1 MVGASSTTPIQ
12 KGMTPQ
18 NPSSLQQYAKSA
30 SSGTRRPS
38 IDRDGSTLQPPNGGG
53 AGGPGPG
60 PGSSVAST
68 RNLSASAVSRG
79 GAGGAGS
86 TAGGSFAPS
95 FAPGSF
101 SSELRSQMLSATRS
115 GSRMDVSAFPTV
127 DEDDGEAAT
136 EQALTALKDR
146 LNRELKIKEGS
157 ENMLEA
163 LNTKK
168 AKQAKE
174 QRQRVEAELV
184 ASNMRIK
191 ELRQRITDTQR
202 MKAVGQPPSTPIRQR
217 NVDPFNGLRS
227 PPSASRSGAGSD
239 NEDSTES
246 PTFALAELLQA
257 LEVEGMMP
265 EYYVSRG
272 NQLVDLFK
280 RHPTLKYDLVWS
292 VFGLRM
298 QVMLLSESR
307 EVVAAGYRMTRHAIS
322 DRASLKRIRDLNTDF
337 LVIRYGGYTPALAS
351 VHDPCTDQES
361 DLSTT
366 IEKPTWSANRLSS
379 LFVLSSMLKTVS
391 RRFPELLFVP
401 LSQLQKPQ
409 KIDGR
414 PCRPQNTIPTDYD
427 RYALKHWPRF

>member
-1 MVGASSTTPIQ
+1 
-12 KGMTPQ
+12 
-18 NPSSLQQYAKSA
+18 
-30 SSGTRRPS
+30 
-38 IDRDGSTLQPPNGGG
+38 
-53 AGGPGPG
+53 
-60 PGSSVAST
+60 
-68 RNLSASAVSRG
+68 
-79 GAGGAGS
+79 
-86 TAGGSFAPS
+86 
-95 FAPGSF
+95 
-101 SSELRSQMLSATRS
+101 MLSATRS

-136 EQALTALKDR
+136 EQALAALKDR

-174 QRQRVEAELV
+174 QRQRVEAELI

-202 MKAVGQPPSTPIRQR
+202 MRAAGQPPSTPIRQR
-217 NVDPFNGLRS
+217 NADPFNGLRS

-239 NEDSTES
+239 NEESTES

-337 LVIRYGGYTPALAS
+337 LVIRYAGFTVS
-351 VHDPCTDQES
+351 VHDPCADQEL
-361 DLSTT
+361 DPSTT
-366 IEKPTWSANRLSS
+366 IEKPTWSANRLSN
-379 LFVLSSMLKTVS
+379 LFVLSSMLKMVS
-391 RRFPELLFVP
+391 RRFPELSF
-401 LSQLQKPQ
+401 
-409 KIDGR
+409 
-414 PCRPQNTIPTDYD
+414 
-427 RYALKHWPRF
+427 ALL